1 MYVHKICKDNPRDT
15 MYGDCT
21 KGGTACVNKFHVL

>member
-1 MYVHKICKDNPRDT
+1 MYVHKIYKDNPRNN

-21 KGGTACVNKFHVL
+21 KDETECVNKFHVL